1 MTRIKICGL
10 TNREDALLAV
20 EAGADALG
28 LVFAGSRRRV
38 TPETA
43 ELIVTGLPPLVSV
56 IGVFLDHRVEEI
68 RSIVRRVGLD
78 RVQLHGDESPRDCER
93 LAPKVI
99 KRFNILEND
108 TSETLREQMERYRV
122 SAYMLDPGAGSGR
135 TFDWSLARDLPGP
148 LIVSGGL
155 TPENVGEAIRT
166 LRPYAV
172 DVSSGVEHELGRKDA
187 EKVKAFIRAVRMA
200 DAERSDT

>member
-10 TNREDALLAV
+10 TDRDDALLAV

-28 LVFAGSRRRV
+28 LVFADSPRRV

-43 ELIVTGLPPLVSV
+43 ELIVADLPLVSV
-56 IGVFLDHRVEEI
+56 VGVFVNERTEAI
-68 RSIVRRVGLD
+68 KSIAQRVGLNT
-78 RVQLHGDESPRDCER
+78 VQLHGEEPPRDCER
-93 LAPKVI
+93 LALKVI

-108 TSETLREQMERYRV
+108 TADTLRERMERYRV
-122 SAYMLDPGAGSGR
+122 AAYLLDPGAGSGR
-135 TFDWSLARDLPGP
+135 KFDWSLARDLPGP

-172 DVSSGVEHELGRKDA
+172 DVSSGVEQKPGHKDA
-187 EKVKAFIRAVRMA
+187 EKMKAFVQAVRDA
-200 DAERSDT
+200 DAGSRE

>member
-28 LVFAGSRRRV
+28 LVFADSPRRV
-38 TPETA
+38 TPAAA
-43 ELIVTGLPPLVSV
+43 ERIVAGLPPLVSV
-56 IGVFLDHRVEEI
+56 IGVFRNHRVEEI

-78 RVQLHGDESPRDCER
+78 RVQLHGDESPDDCER

-99 KRFNILEND
+99 KRFDILEND
-108 TSETLREQMERYRV
+108 TSETLRERMERYRV
-122 SAYMLDPGAGSGR
+122 SAYLLDPGAGSGR
-135 TFDWSLARDLPGP
+135 KFDWSLARDLPGP

-172 DVSSGVEHELGRKDA
+172 DVSSGVEHEPGRKDA

-200 DAERSDT
+200 DAERSDA